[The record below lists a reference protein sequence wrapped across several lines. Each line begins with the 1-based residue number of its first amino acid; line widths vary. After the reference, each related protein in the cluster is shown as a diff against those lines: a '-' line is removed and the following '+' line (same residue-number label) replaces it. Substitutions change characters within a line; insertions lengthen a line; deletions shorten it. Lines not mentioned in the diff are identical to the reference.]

1 MNELFTDFKK
11 QFEKLSISADVSK
24 QGAAPAQKTDNYSVS
39 IMYDQYY
46 VRKREIVEGVLM
58 VAICDVEKDGLTPEQ
73 VKRAEKDG
81 LSVVDEIVQNR
92 STFNI
97 GQVDMMF
104 EDFEKNFKNIEELVA
119 EVSQKVNVSM

>member
-11 QFEKLSISADVSK
+11 QFEKLSISAEQANK
-24 QGAAPAQKTDNYSVS
+24 GEIAAKEPPQNYSVS

-46 VRKREIVEGVLM
+46 VRKKEIVEGVLM

-73 VKRAEKDG
+73 AKRAEKEG
-81 LSVVDEIVQNR
+81 LSIVDETLMNR

-97 GQVDMMF
+97 G
-104 EDFEKNFKNIEELVA
+104 
-119 EVSQKVNVSM
+119 